1 MALDRARIEKEI
13 QAPSKRDEIR
23 AAIAQQE
30 RIKFHA
36 DTNLDVT
43 SGEPLA
49 KFKSFVKSLLPDDKY
64 ELTMNLLK
72 FPIPTN
78 AVCEKIFVRLS
89 KIFEGRNPAF
99 TYEFR
104 NTQER
109 DDWEWYRQERL
120 HEPLVWSNKAW
131 EYFKTEINSILVVDM
146 PEVED
151 ADDNRPQPYFYF
163 VPIDSVISYKV
174 NRKSGLMDW
183 LIFRVNENIV
193 VAIDDKGYWK
203 FTWESGKLEAP
214 KTKQAIGSLGGGK
227 LGKLVSYSE
236 HGLDFCPARFF
247 WDEPLSLSRPD
258 IKKSPLSKELSDLDW
273 YLFFSLGKKHLDTY
287 AGYPI
292 YSAYEEECDYADKDG
307 NTCKHGY
314 LQSPDGHYLTDI
326 KGNPKVCPM
335 CARKKNLAGA
345 GTFISVPIPE
355 EGQPDLRKPVDVTSI
370 DVKSLNYNVEERE
383 RLREYIISSCVGV
396 DNTILNETSLADKQV
411 EASFESQDVVLN
423 RIKKGFESAQL
434 FIDTTCCK
442 LRYGGAFISASVNY
456 GNEFYTLTPEALQSR
471 YNKARDGGASDFEL
485 DALKQQL
492 IETTYRHNPMQLQRM
507 IILSDLEPYRHLTKG
522 EVMERYKEGLV
533 DKATLTLKDDFS
545 GFVRRF
551 ERVHGNILE
560 FGVNMPY
567 DKKIDTIY
575 KTLLSYAESESA
587 PSLDSS
593 RELQSS

>member
-13 QAPSKRDEIR
+13 QAPSKRNEIR

-36 DTNLDVT
+36 DTNLDIAEN
-43 SGEPLA
+43 EPFT
-49 KFKSFVKSLLPDDKY
+49 KFKLFVKSLLPTDKY

-78 AVCEKIFVRLS
+78 EVCESIWVRLS
-89 KIFEGRNPAF
+89 KIFDGRNPAF

-109 DDWEWYRQERL
+109 DDWEWYRQEML
-120 HEPLVWSNKAW
+120 HEPSVWSGKAW
-131 EYFKTEINSILVVDM
+131 EYFKTEINSVLVVDM
-146 PEVED
+146 PETQTD
-151 ADDNRPQPYFYF
+151 RYPQPYFYF
-163 VPIDSVISYKV
+163 VPIDSVISYKA
-174 NRKSGLMDW
+174 NRKTGLMDW
-183 LIFRVNENIV
+183 LIYRVNENII

-203 FTWESGKLEAP
+203 FTWEGAKPLNKPTGSTKLGAS
-214 KTKQAIGSLGGGK
+214 TLSNGK
-227 LGKLVSYSE
+227 LGELVSYNP

-273 YLFFSLGKKHLDTY
+273 YLFYSLGKKHLDTY

-292 YSAYEEECDYADKDG
+292 YSAFEEECDYTDKDG
-307 NTCKHGY
+307 NVCSHGY
-314 LQSPDGHYLTDI
+314 LQSPEGHFVTDL
-326 KGNPKVCPM
+326 KGNPVPCPL
-335 CARKKNLAGA
+335 CSRKKNLAGA
-345 GTFISVPIPE
+345 GTFISVPVPE
-355 EGQPDLRKPVDVTSI
+355 DGQPDLRKPVDITTI
-370 DVKSLNYNVEERE
+370 DVKSLNYNVEEKE
-383 RLREYIISSCVGV
+383 RLRKHIISSCVGV
-396 DNTILNETSLADKQV
+396 DNTIVNEVSLADKQV
-411 EASFESQDVVLN
+411 DASFESQDVVLN

-434 FIDTTCCK
+434 FVDTTCCL
-442 LRYGGAFISASVNY
+442 LRYGDAFLSASVNY
-456 GNEFYTLTPEALQSR
+456 GTEFYTLTPEVLQSR
-471 YNKARDGGASDFEL
+471 YNKAKEGGASDFEL

-507 IILSDLEPYRHLTKG
+507 IILSDLEPYQHLTKD
-522 EVMERYKEGLV
+522 EVLNRYKEGLV
-533 DKATLTLKDDFS
+533 DKATLALKDDFS

-567 DKKIDTIY
+567 NKKIDTIY

-587 PSLDSS
+587 PSLDSQ
-593 RELQSS
+593 REL